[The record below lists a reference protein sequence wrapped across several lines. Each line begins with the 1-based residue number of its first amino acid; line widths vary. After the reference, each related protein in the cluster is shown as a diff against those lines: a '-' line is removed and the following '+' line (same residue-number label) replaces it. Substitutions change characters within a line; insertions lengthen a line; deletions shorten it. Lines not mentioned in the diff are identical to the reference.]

1 MVAALSSVPGSRRR
15 RRDTSASHPSATP
28 EPHADARSRGG
39 ELPERVFRP
48 IVSSRAALEVVD
60 QLTYAVQSGSYRPGD
75 WLPTVDQLAA
85 AMGVSRPTI
94 GEALR
99 ILADAGVLEARRG
112 AKGGILVKTDTV
124 PTHLLKLSRQRRG
137 RTLGELL
144 EARRPIEIEL
154 CRLAARRI
162 DEQGLAELERANEF
176 LRASKRLQKEWAQAN
191 NLFHYGIARAAGNEP
206 LAHFQRE
213 LLEELALL
221 TEDYAERYSDRDR
234 TIREH
239 EDTLAALRT
248 RDADVAAAAMDEHL
262 RELEE
267 LAPRFDGAR
276 RGF

>member
-1 MVAALSSVPGSRRR
+1 VRASRRPPVE
-15 RRDTSASHPSATP
+15 AAAAQPSTTAP
-28 EPHADARSRGG
+28 SDD
-39 ELPERVFRP
+39 ERQGIFRP

-60 QLTYAVQSGSYRPGD
+60 QLTYAVLSGTYRPGD
-75 WLPTVDQLAA
+75 RLPTLDQLAA
-85 AMGVSRPTI
+85 ATGVSRPTV

-99 ILADAGVLEARRG
+99 IMGDAGVLEARRG
-112 AKGGILVKTDTV
+112 AKGGIVVKSDSV

-154 CRLAARRI
+154 CRLAAQRI
-162 DEQGLAELERANEF
+162 DETGLAELERANDF
-176 LRASKRLQKEWAQAN
+176 LRASKRTRREWEQAN
-191 NLFHYGIARAAGNEP
+191 NLFHYAIGRAAGNEP
-206 LAHFQRE
+206 LAYYQHE

-221 TEDYAERYSDRDR
+221 TEGYAERYSDRER

-239 EDTLAALRT
+239 EDTLVALRT
-248 RDADVAAAAMDEHL
+248 RDPDVAAAAMDEHL

-267 LAPRFDGAR
+267 LVPRFDGAR